1 MKKNYLKIIA
11 LSAFTALSCFALSG
25 CGGSDNQKLTPLTS
39 ADVKVINLETTGF
52 RFTSE
57 KSGATTKYYAMFE
70 GFTLS
75 VSKSMQA
82 YVYVSFTVIKDDVPV
97 VSWTDASSKPISV
110 NQGEFVSNRKH
121 EVSYKMYQQYAN
133 KYNGFNFK
141 FEVSGWIVS

>member
-1 MKKNYLKIIA
+1 MKKNYLKIVT
-11 LSAFTALSCFALSG
+11 LSVFTALSCFALSG
-25 CGGSDNQKLTPLTS
+25 CGGNSQKLTPLTS
-39 ADVKVINLETTGF
+39 ADVKVVNLETTYF

-82 YVYVSFTVIKDDVPV
+82 YVYVSFTVLKNDVPV
-97 VSWTDASSKPISV
+97 VSWTDANDKPTNVS
-110 NQGEFVSNRKH
+110 QGSFTSTRKH
-121 EVSYKMYQQYAN
+121 EVSYKMYQQHKN
-133 KYNGFNFK
+133 NFDGFSYK